1 MSKNAIPVLPLNILY
16 ETDEDLYFKL
26 IKLHSVALNWNLSDK
41 QIIILTY
48 LIRFGYSKDVLNIIS
63 EETGLT
69 RGSLSVHLS
78 NLRKGRVGK
87 KKIKKLIETHKTN
100 INITVLTTELKDIK
114 RMVENPNIKM
124 VGILK
129 NQ

>member
-1 MSKNAIPVLPLNILY
+1 MSKNTIPVLPLNILY